1 MTSQGKDRTRSA
13 KRSIAATRSTA
24 ARATLK
30 TPGDATKRAPSPKSK
45 TAAADGTATPTRAAK
60 KATAQAA
67 ATQAPTTA
75 RARAATPSAK
85 TAAPATKRAAA
96 PAAKSGATPAPRA
109 NGQAGAPRARD
120 DKDQPLF
127 EDIRFLGRL
136 LGDVVREQ
144 EGDAVFDVVETIRQT
159 AVKFRRENDRE
170 AAQKLDKMLNK
181 LDREQTNSVVR
192 AFSYFSHLANIAEDR
207 HHNRRRRV
215 HALAG
220 SAPQPSTLAHALER
234 LMETDRDCAK
244 TLQRFFD
251 EALIVPVL
259 TAHPTE
265 VQRKSIL
272 DAQHD
277 IAHLLAERDRE
288 LTAREREQNT
298 ESLRARVTT
307 LWQTRMLRDTKL
319 TVADEIENA
328 LSYYRTTFLTEIP
341 ALYDDI
347 EHALGEHGIDA
358 TLAPFLQMGHWIGGD
373 RDGNPNVT
381 SETLQR
387 AITRQ
392 ATVIFEHYLNEVH
405 TLGAELSVSSLL
417 VEASSELQAL
427 CNASPDQSAHRSD
440 EPYRRALIGVYA
452 RVAATARALLG
463 DGVIATRE
471 TFDAVPY
478 ARPADFSHDL
488 QVLIDSLI
496 ANHGASLAKPRLI
509 PLARAS
515 EIFGF
520 HLASIDL
527 RQSSDIHE
535 AVIAELLSSAGVLAD
550 YASLPEDEKIQLLL
564 AELGQSRPLR
574 SAWLPYSDRTISELA
589 VFEAARSIRERFG
602 ARAVRN
608 YIISHTETVSDLLEV
623 MLLQKESGLLEG
635 RLGSTDAPATVGLM
649 VIPLFETI
657 ADLRD
662 APNIMRNFFALPG
675 IAEVVEDQG
684 GEQEVMLGYS
694 DSNKDGGFLT
704 SNWELYRAEVA
715 LVALFQERG
724 TKLRLFHGRGG
735 TVGRGGGPTYQ
746 AILSQPPGT
755 VNGQIRLT
763 EQGEIIASKFGNP
776 EIGRRNLE
784 TVVAATL
791 EASLLPERNTPDQLP
806 VFEQTMQALS
816 DAAMASYRALVY
828 ETPNFKD
835 YFFQSTPINEI
846 AELNIGSRP
855 ASRKLQ
861 DPKQRKIE
869 DLRAIPWGFSWG
881 QCRLLLTGWYG
892 FGSAVQ
898 TWLGAS
904 ATPAERTRRLA
915 TLRKMNK
922 TWPFFA
928 TLLSNM
934 DMVLA
939 KTDLAVASRYAE
951 LVTDKKLRKLVFDRI
966 VAEWERTSAA
976 LSEITGSPQRLATN
990 PLLARSIKNR
1000 FPYLD
1005 PLNHLQV
1012 ELIKRRRSGMDDQ
1025 RLNRGIHLTINGIA
1039 AGLRNTG

>member
-1 MTSQGKDRTRSA
+1 M
-13 KRSIAATRSTA
+13 
-24 ARATLK
+24 K
-30 TPGDATKRAPSPKSK
+30 TPGDTTKRAQAPESK
-45 TAAADGTATPTRAAK
+45 TAAAAKTSVPKAKSATRTAAK
-60 KATAQAA
+60 
-67 ATQAPTTA
+67 
-75 RARAATPSAK
+75 
-85 TAAPATKRAAA
+85 PATTSPAR
-96 PAAKSGATPAPRA
+96 PAAKPAPAKRGA
-109 NGQAGAPRARD
+109 AKSAPVGRKPAVNGQSATPRARE

-144 EGDAVFDVVETIRQT
+144 EGDEVFEVVETIRQT
-159 AVKFRRENDRE
+159 AVKFRREDDRE

-181 LDREQTNSVVR
+181 LNREQTNSVVR

-215 HALAG
+215 HAIAG
-220 SAPQPSTLAHALER
+220 SVSQPSTVAHALDR
-234 LMETDRDCAK
+234 LKEVDRNCAK
-244 TLQRFFD
+244 KLQQFFD

-277 IAHLLAERDRE
+277 IARLLAERDQD
-288 LTAREREQNT
+288 LTVREREHNT
-298 ESLRARVTT
+298 ALLRARVTI
-307 LWQTRMLRDTKL
+307 LWQTRMLRNAKL

-328 LSYYRTTFLTEIP
+328 LSYYRTTFLSEIP

-347 EHALGEHGIDA
+347 EQSLAEHGIAA
-358 TLAPFLQMGHWIGGD
+358 TLPPFLQMGNWIGGD

-381 SETLQR
+381 AQTLER

-392 ATVIFEHYLNEVH
+392 ATTIFEHYLEEVH
-405 TLGAELSVSSLL
+405 ALGAELPVSSLL
-417 VEASSELQAL
+417 AGTSDELQEL
-427 CNASPDQSAHRSD
+427 VNASPDQSEHRSD
-440 EPYRRALIGVYA
+440 EPYRRALVGIYA
-452 RVAATARALLG
+452 RLAATARELLG
-463 DGVIATRE
+463 EDTIGTRE
-471 TFDAVPY
+471 TFDALPY
-478 ARPADFSHDL
+478 ARPADFARDL
-488 QVLIDSLI
+488 HVLVDSLM
-496 ANHGASLAKPRLI
+496 ANHGESLARPRLI
-509 PLARAS
+509 PLARAAD
-515 EIFGF
+515 IFGF

-535 AVIAELLSSAGVLAD
+535 AVIAELLSNAGVIAD
-550 YASLPEDEKIQLLL
+550 YTTLSESEKVALLQ
-564 AELGQSRPLR
+564 AELAQSRPLR
-574 SAWLPYSDRTISELA
+574 SSWLDYSDRTVSELA

-623 MLLQKESGLLEG
+623 MLLQKESGLFNG
-635 RLGSTDAPATVGLM
+635 RLGDAKAPASCGIM

-662 APNIMRNFFALPG
+662 APNIMRDFFDLPG
-675 IAEVVEDQG
+675 IADVVEEQG

-704 SNWELYRAEVA
+704 SNWELYRAELA
-715 LVALFQERG
+715 LVALFEQRG

-791 EASLLPERNTPDQLP
+791 EASLLPDRNAPDQLP

-816 DAAMASYRALVY
+816 DAAMASYRDLVY

-892 FGSAVQ
+892 FGSAVES
-898 TWLGAS
+898 WLGAS
-904 ATPAERTRRLA
+904 ATPAERARRLA

-951 LVTDKKLRKLVFDRI
+951 LVTDKKLRKHVFDRI
-966 VAEWERTSAA
+966 VGEWERTSAV
-976 LSEITGSPQRLATN
+976 LSEITGNAQRLAAN

-1012 ELIKRRRSGMDDQ
+1012 ELIKRHRSGMDDQ